1 MVSVFSSPVLL
12 MLIVHHRR
20 DASGKAGMD
29 RILQLLAR
37 LLNPSFSESGAL
49 FIGDLILHLLR
60 NAGDHLAAVIPAL
73 LKALVERI
81 LTSKTTTFT
90 QVGKY
95 RYLKSFTADF
105 SYRL

>member
-1 MVSVFSSPVLL
+1 
-12 MLIVHHRR
+12 
-20 DASGKAGMD
+20 MD

-37 LLNPSFSESGAL
+37 LLEPSFSESGAL

-60 NAGDHLAAVIPAL
+60 NVGDQLSSVLPAL

-90 QVGKY
+90 QVRIITGSCIY
-95 RYLKSFTADF
+95 CLLTVRTDF
-105 SYRL
+105 DLTFRLPVYGCSRHNTRSA